1 MQKQSA
7 NTFENLENWLRGERK
22 KMKPTREAVKKY
34 WEKEGLNEKDL
45 SAVDL
50 VNLYDH
56 GTVDSLSGVIIIP
69 VELHDKLEIQAT
81 RRGVS
86 VDQEANRLLEKC
98 LVHKS

>member
-1 MQKQSA
+1 M
-7 NTFENLENWLRGERK
+7 
-22 KMKPTREAVKKY
+22 
-34 WEKEGLNEKDL
+34 EKEGLNEKDL